1 MPHLPD
7 AHPSS
12 LSNTDQT
19 SAPGESDDG
28 QSLGK
33 FSYKRFG
40 REFTSAPD
48 EAILNY
54 PDCSIR
60 PDEERIL
67 KGLPPERGPFATTKP
82 RCNKEK
88 LLIPDKNNSTFDPA
102 AFLASA
108 GLGRRIVKLEPRET
122 FFSQG
127 DPTDSVFYLQSGR
140 AKLTVVSQF
149 GKEATITLLSSGD
162 FVGEESLA
170 AVVGLRLATA
180 TAVNTCTAL
189 KIARDEMIRV
199 MHDEPAFADMF
210 LKFLLTRS
218 MRTQADLV
226 DQLFNSSEKRL
237 ARILLIMAEFG
248 KPGEQETFIP
258 PITQETLA
266 DMIGTTRSR
275 VSFFMNRFRKLGF
288 ISYDGRIQVHKS
300 LLNVVLL
307 DQLPGHNSQKPDLS
321 DLP

>member
-1 MPHLPD
+1 
-7 AHPSS
+7 
-12 LSNTDQT
+12 
-19 SAPGESDDG
+19 
-28 QSLGK
+28 
-33 FSYKRFG
+33 
-40 REFTSAPD
+40 
-48 EAILNY
+48 
-54 PDCSIR
+54 
-60 PDEERIL
+60 
-67 KGLPPERGPFATTKP
+67 
-82 RCNKEK
+82 
-88 LLIPDKNNSTFDPA
+88 LIPDKNNSTFDPA